1 LYILVQKQ
9 IVMRKIVFVIALFIG
24 FGATAQNIKL
34 PAPNRTGGMP
44 LMEALNSRQT
54 VRSFKTD
61 ELTHQQLSDLLWAAW
76 GINRESGKRTA
87 PSAMNYQETDIY
99 VLLKSGVYV
108 YNAQENELVFVS
120 DKDERE
126 YAGTQNFIKDAP
138 VQLVLVADLDR
149 MSGNSSSG
157 KLNTAYI
164 DAGYISQNIY
174 LWCTS
179 EGLGTG
185 ARAMID
191 HEVLSPK
198 LKLDDEQRII
208 IAHSVGYI
216 K

>member
-1 LYILVQKQ
+1 
-9 IVMRKIVFVIALFIG
+9 MRKILFVIALFIG
-24 FGATAQNIKL
+24 FSAKAQNIEL
-34 PAPNRTGGMP
+34 PTPERNGGMP

-61 ELTHQQLSDLLWAAW
+61 ELTQKQLSDLLWAAW
-76 GINRESGKRTA
+76 GINREGGKRTA
-87 PSAMNYQETDIY
+87 PSAMNYQETDLY
-99 VLLKSGVYV
+99 VLLKNGVYL
-108 YNAQENELVFVS
+108 YNAKKNELVFVTG
-120 DKDERE
+120 KDERE
-126 YAGTQNFIKDAP
+126 YAGTQDFIKDAP
-138 VQLVLVADLDR
+138 AQLVLVADLDR

-174 LWCTS
+174 LWCAS

-191 HEVLSPK
+191 HEALSPK
-198 LKLDDEQRII
+198 LKLDDKQRII

>member
-1 LYILVQKQ
+1 MYILVQKQ
-9 IVMRKIVFVIALFIG
+9 VIMRKILFTIAAFFTIN
-24 FGATAQNIKL
+24 ATAQNIEL
-34 PAPNRTGGMP
+34 PTPNQTGGMP
-44 LMEALNSRQT
+44 LMETLNNRKT
-54 VRSFKTD
+54 VRSFQSK
-61 ELTHQQLSDLLWAAW
+61 ELTQQQLSDLLWAAW
-76 GINRESGKRTA
+76 GTNRESGKRTA
-87 PSAMNYQETDIY
+87 PSAMNYQENDLY

-126 YAGTQNFIKDAP
+126 YAGTQDFIKDAP
-138 VQLVLVADLDR
+138 VQLVLVADLSR
-149 MSGNSSSG
+149 MSGGSSSG
-157 KLNTAYI
+157 KLNTAHI

-174 LWCTS
+174 LCCAS

-185 ARAMID
+185 ARGMVD

-198 LKLDDEQRII
+198 LKLDEEQRII